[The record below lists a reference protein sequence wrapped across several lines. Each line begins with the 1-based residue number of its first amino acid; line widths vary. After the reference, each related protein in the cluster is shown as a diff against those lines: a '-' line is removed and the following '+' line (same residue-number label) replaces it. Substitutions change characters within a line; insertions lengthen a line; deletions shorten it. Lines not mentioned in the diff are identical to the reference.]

1 MEAPRGIVI
10 ALVGA
15 ESTGKTTLAGAL
27 AERLRAE
34 TGHGIAVVGEV
45 LREWCE
51 HTGRTPRVEEQAAI
65 VAEQRRRID
74 AAAASQAIVV
84 ADTTP
89 LMVAVYHRIVFG
101 DRSLDE
107 PAGRWHAA
115 RVDHTLV
122 TALDIPWVADGHQR
136 DGAHVRVPVDAALRE
151 LLAAHRIAWSRV
163 AGTGDSRVESAL
175 DAVAPLLRQRASPKR
190 GLFTRLA
197 ERDAAQ
203 PEWPWVCESC
213 DVPEC
218 EHALRRRARQLT
230 ADDPGA

>member
-1 MEAPRGIVI
+1 MEATRGFVI

-34 TGHGIAVVGEV
+34 TGHGVAVVGEV

-51 HTGRTPRVEEQAAI
+51 QAGRTPRIEEQAAI

-74 AAAASQAIVV
+74 AAAGSHAIVV

-89 LMVAVYHRIVFG
+89 LMIAVYHRIVFN

-122 TALDIPWVADGHQR
+122 TALDLPWVADGHQR
-136 DGAHVRVPVDAALRE
+136 DGEHVRAPVDAALRE
-151 LLAAHRIAWSRV
+151 LLAAHCIAWSRV
-163 AGTGDSRVESAL
+163 AGVGQARVESAL
-175 DAVAPLLRQRASPKR
+175 DAVAPLLRRRPSPRR

-203 PEWPWVCESC
+203 PDWPWLC
-213 DVPEC
+213 DCDLPDC
-218 EHALRRRARQLT
+218 EHRLRAT
-230 ADDPGA
+230 DPR

>member
-1 MEAPRGIVI
+1 MEATRGIVI

-15 ESTGKTTLAGAL
+15 ESTGKTTLAAAL
-27 AERLRAE
+27 GERLRAE
-34 TGHGIAVVGEV
+34 TGHATSVVGEY

-51 HTGRTPRVEEQAAI
+51 HTGRTPRIEEQAAI

-74 AAAASQAIVV
+74 AAAEAHPIVV

-89 LMVAVYHRIVFG
+89 LMIAVYHRIVFD
-101 DRSLDE
+101 DRSLDA

-122 TALDIPWVADGHQR
+122 TALDLPWVADGHQR
-136 DGAHVRVPVDAALRE
+136 DGAHVRAPVDAALRE

-163 AGTGDSRVESAL
+163 AGTGDARVEAAL
-175 DAVAPLLRQRASPKR
+175 DAVAPLLRRRTSPKR

-203 PEWPWVCESC
+203 PDWPWFC
-213 DVPEC
+213 DCDQADC
-218 EHALRRRARQLT
+218 EHALRRRGLS
-230 ADDPGA
+230 

>member
-1 MEAPRGIVI
+1 METTRGLVI

-15 ESTGKTTLAGAL
+15 ESTGKTTLATTL

-34 TGHGIAVVGEV
+34 TGLACTVVGEV

-51 HTGRTPRVEEQAAI
+51 HTGRTPRVDEQAPI
-65 VAEQRRRID
+65 LAEQRRRID
-74 AAAASQAIVV
+74 AAADAHAIVV

-89 LMVAVYHRIVFG
+89 LMIAVYHRIVFG
-101 DRSLDE
+101 DRSLDG
-107 PAGRWHAA
+107 PAGRWHATQVA
-115 RVDHTLV
+115 HTLV
-122 TALDIPWVADGHQR
+122 TALDLPWVADGHQR
-136 DGAHVRVPVDAALRE
+136 DGEHVRAPVDAALRE

-163 AGTGDSRVESAL
+163 AGVGPARVESAL
-175 DAVAPLLRQRASPKR
+175 DAVAPLLRRRASPKR

-203 PEWPWVCESC
+203 PDWPWVCESC

-218 EHALRRRARQLT
+218 EHLMRRRRQLT
-230 ADDPGA
+230 LDDPGA